1 MEVFLMTRITKA
13 QLDSIITESDKQGPD
28 TKSQTYSPDAFDAT
42 IDNTGDTDLLLLA
55 LNQTRSRNIRLMKLF
70 QFV

>member
-1 MEVFLMTRITKA
+1 MTRLTKA
-13 QLDSIITESDKQGPD
+13 QLDSIITASDKQGPD
-28 TKSQTYSPDAFDAT
+28 TARHTYSADAFDAT
-42 IDNTGDTDLLLLA
+42 MDNTGDTDLLLLA

>member
-1 MEVFLMTRITKA
+1 MTRITQA
-13 QLDSIITESDKQGPD
+13 QLDDIITASDKQGPD
-28 TKSQTYSPDAFDAT
+28 INSQTYSADAFDAT
-42 IDNTGDTDLLLLA
+42 VDNTGDTDLLLLA

>member
-1 MEVFLMTRITKA
+1 MTRITQA
-13 QLDSIITESDKQGPD
+13 QLDDIITASDKQGPD
-28 TKSQTYSPDAFDAT
+28 TNSQTYSADAFDAT
-42 IDNTGDTDLLLLA
+42 VDNTGDTDLLLLA

>member
-1 MEVFLMTRITKA
+1 MTSITKA
-13 QLDSIITESDKQGPD
+13 QLDSIITASDKQGPD
-28 TKSQTYSPDAFDAT
+28 TKSQTYSSDAFDAT

-55 LNQTRSRNIRLMKLF
+55 LNQTRSRNLRLMKLF